1 MNLYTIIKTE
11 FNSNASSEI
20 AKGQK
25 AYMKGQYDYFGIK
38 TPVRKEIQK
47 PYLIK
52 NKLPEINDAIE
63 IMKLCFN
70 DEHREMQYFGMELMI
85 KYQNKLRIEDIEWIE
100 WMILTKSWWDTVDL
114 TATKIVGSYF
124 QLHPEMIE
132 PKTKEWMKSG
142 NMWLQRT
149 ALLFQLKYK
158 NKTDTELLSK
168 LIIELLG
175 SKEFFINKAIGW
187 VLREYGKT
195 NPEWVISFVEDHKD
209 QLANLSK
216 KEALRRLM

>member
-20 AKGQK
+20 AQGQK

-38 TPVRKEIQK
+38 TPIRKEIQK

-52 NKLPEINDAIE
+52 NKLPEIDDAIE
-63 IMKLCFN
+63 IMKQCFN

-85 KYQNKLRIEDIEWIE
+85 KYQNKLRKEDIKWIE

-114 TATKIVGSYF
+114 TATKLAGSYF
-124 QLHPEMIE
+124 KLHPEMIE

-158 NKTDTELLSK
+158 EHTDTKLLNK
-168 LIIELLG
+168 LIVGLLG

-187 VLREYGKT
+187 ILREYGKT
-195 NPEWVISFVEDHKD
+195 NPEWVIEFVKSHENK
-209 QLANLSK
+209 LANLSK
-216 KEALRRLM
+216 KEALRRLV